1 MAIIQKRG
9 NNVQEE
15 LNKWKNETVPLAK
28 YINDK
33 TYRYYAIQP
42 EIYSRSDLVVS
53 LMNDEQNVILLS
65 ASLYGITD
73 KEKKITMPPNRPC
86 EIGCYIVFLISD
98 DNSYIWVY
106 HVRSEKKDSLLLT
119 YYCNCRVDLKKQPT
133 KHLLLDNQ
141 KDMPSYLKWYH
152 FQQIYHWWSIKTCKK
167 YFCDS
172 NQLLSS
178 VLLLVEFNQEIII
191 DLDAIEI
198 DATYRT
204 NNMECELYTIMGV
217 LDGTGFPLSYLL
229 ISARKGQNITD
240 FAEINAAQ
248 TNVYYSYN
256 PKIAHKECSVINPNW
271 RVTNNSER
279 VFCPLNFWE
288 TVIKLVQRN
297 GNYPLISIYEGE
309 FVNIFHSLNSK
320 ALNIS
325 GNRNLVIENNDNYI
339 VESDDKQHIYETDL
353 AYLCGILDKTKE
365 LLEKSCNK
373 PKCHL
378 WLKNIRPN
386 FKLLEKMNDDI
397 RALKNRQITPRP
409 GEI

>member
-86 EIGCYIVFLISD
+86 NTNELYKGENTELSMSFDIELLILVNTILENND

-217 LDGTGFPLSYLL
+217 FDALL
-229 ISARKGQNITD
+229 KMA
-240 FAEINAAQ
+240 
-248 TNVYYSYN
+248 
-256 PKIAHKECSVINPNW
+256 
-271 RVTNNSER
+271 
-279 VFCPLNFWE
+279 NF
-288 TVIKLVQRN
+288 
-297 GNYPLISIYEGE
+297 
-309 FVNIFHSLNSK
+309 
-320 ALNIS
+320 
-325 GNRNLVIENNDNYI
+325 
-339 VESDDKQHIYETDL
+339 
-353 AYLCGILDKTKE
+353 
-365 LLEKSCNK
+365 
-373 PKCHL
+373 
-378 WLKNIRPN
+378 LK
-386 FKLLEKMNDDI
+386 
-397 RALKNRQITPRP
+397 
-409 GEI
+409 